1 MEFLLPKKSHLMI
14 LDGEILIEL
23 DYTNYTVHC
32 VLDITDAYNCL
43 DLRITEDEDYMERQ
57 LEHIGDPVDIVD
69 KCFNGGAELKVCKIW
84 V

>member
-1 MEFLLPKKSHLMI
+1 MI
-14 LDGEILIEL
+14 FHGKILIEL
-23 DYTNYTVHC
+23 NYINYSLHC
-32 VLDITDAYNCL
+32 ELDITEAYNSL
-43 DLRITEDEDYMERQ
+43 DVELTEDEDYLKRQ